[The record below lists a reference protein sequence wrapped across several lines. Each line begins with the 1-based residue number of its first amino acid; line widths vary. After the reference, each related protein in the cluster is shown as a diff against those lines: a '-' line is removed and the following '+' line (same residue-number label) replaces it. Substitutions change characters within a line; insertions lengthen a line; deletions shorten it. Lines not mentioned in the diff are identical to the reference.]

1 MTATRNISTYNVVR
15 FVPPIFLRLTF
26 FSFRKLILNCVCT
39 CTRLTREKTKIV
51 SLSVVQN
58 NRLTFSGRA
67 ILGIYIYIFEGKRG
81 SCNSGLARF
90 LACVSDRSIDHRRSV
105 IRRELKKKKKKK
117 CARKGRRMYIYIIV
131 TRL

>member
-1 MTATRNISTYNVVR
+1 M
-15 FVPPIFLRLTF
+15 
-26 FSFRKLILNCVCT
+26 
-39 CTRLTREKTKIV
+39 
-51 SLSVVQN
+51 QN

-105 IRRELKKKKKKK
+105 IRRELKKKKKKEVR
-117 CARKGRRMYIYIIV
+117 AKGEENVYIYNRDAIIS
-131 TRL
+131 RDHA